1 MTNYK
6 KKMELNLAYIIAELN
21 TSHNG
26 DLQVAKKMVIAAR
39 ESGADCVKFQSFS
52 PESLYSETY
61 FDSNP
66 MVKRIFN
73 KVSLSETE
81 LYDLSLFCT
90 EVGLD
95 FSSTA
100 YNYSEIDFLSNECNP
115 AFLKIASMDI
125 NNYDFLRH
133 VAKKKLPIILSTGMS
148 SFNEVQIAVNV
159 LNENGDRDITIL
171 HCTSN
176 YPTESKDVSL
186 KNILTLQKMFPSNR
200 IGFSD
205 HTIGY
210 LAPVLAIGMG
220 AAVIEKHFTLDN
232 RLIGLDNQMAANPDE
247 FMQMVEKIRVA
258 EIILGS
264 TSRVIGDEELAMS
277 FKMRR
282 SLVLNK
288 SKLAGEKILLED
300 LEAKRPGNFISVSN
314 KDYVLGRTLKHDKK
328 IGSYLT
334 DDDIL

>member
-1 MTNYK
+1 
-6 KKMELNLAYIIAELN
+6 MELNQAYIIAELN

-26 DLQVAKKMVIAAR
+26 DLQVAKKMVIAAK

-52 PESLYSETY
+52 PESLYSITY

-81 LYDLSLFCT
+81 LYDLSIFCT

-148 SFNEVQIAVNV
+148 SFDEVQIAVNI
-159 LNENGDRDITIL
+159 LNENGERDITIL

-176 YPTESKDVSL
+176 YPTDTKDVNL
-186 KNILTLQKMFPSNR
+186 KNILTLQQMFPSNR

-210 LAPVLAIGMG
+210 LAPVIAIGMG

-247 FMQMVEKIRVA
+247 FTQMVEKIRIA

-314 KDYVLGRTLKHDKK
+314 KDYLLGRTLKHDKK